1 MRLTEWEAR
10 RRTVGMTHGD
20 GTYVEVG
27 SGPPVVLLHGVGF
40 AQGAHDWFLAVD
52 ALAENFRV
60 LALDLV
66 GWGPGARLTQAYS
79 FARLVDFVR
88 EFQDRLDLPSTSVV
102 GHSMGGWVAS
112 LLAYE
117 SPERVDR
124 LVLVGSGGMATR
136 PLPMMTEF
144 APPTLAEVE
153 SGLAA
158 RSDAPAEEVA
168 AWAEYGW
175 RNVQTAEALDNYR
188 RLLAHMTEPENRAL
202 YNVRRRL
209 PLVPAETLVVWGEDD
224 AINDVSLGRETAELL
239 PRATLTT
246 LPCGHFPHTER
257 PAEFT
262 RSVGAFLAGD
272 PAVGE

>member
-1 MRLTEWEAR
+1 MRLADWEAH
-10 RRTVGMTHGD
+10 RRTVQMTHGE

-27 SGPPVVLLHGVGF
+27 DGPPVVLLHGVGF

-60 LALDLV
+60 QAVDLV
-66 GWGPGARLTQAYS
+66 GWGTGARLNQAYS

-88 EFQDRLDLPSTSVV
+88 EFQDRLDLPVTSVV

-136 PLPMMTEF
+136 PVAMMTEF
-144 APPTLAEVE
+144 TPPTQAEVE
-153 SGLAA
+153 AGLAA
-158 RSDAPAEEVA
+158 RCDAPAEDVA

-175 RNVQTAEALDNYR
+175 RNVQTTVALENYR

-209 PLVPAETLVVWGEDD
+209 PLVPAETLVVWGE
-224 AINDVSLGRETAELL
+224 NDTVNDISLGRETVELL

-246 LPCGHFPHTER
+246 LACGHFPHTER

-262 RSVGAFLAGD
+262 RRVTAFLGGGSAVGA
-272 PAVGE
+272 